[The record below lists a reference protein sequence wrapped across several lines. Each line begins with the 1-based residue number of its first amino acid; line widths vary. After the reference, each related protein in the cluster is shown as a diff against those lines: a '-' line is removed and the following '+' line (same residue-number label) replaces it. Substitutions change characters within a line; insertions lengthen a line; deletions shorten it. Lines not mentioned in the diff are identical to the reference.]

1 MKSNGLNIAIIE
13 DDDTYRLLL
22 QTTLDALDAVET
34 ITTFPN
40 AEDFIAA
47 GATTTFDL
55 ALLDIG
61 LPGMSGLECLAAL
74 QATPNGRQ
82 VPVIILSNSTDQVD
96 VEIAYDQGARGYLV
110 KPLDLVELEDLLEDL
125 VAMWSRMARPTT
137 LSVEVA

>member
-1 MKSNGLNIAIIE
+1 MPSTGLKIAIIE
-13 DDDTYRLLL
+13 DDDAYRLLL
-22 QTTLDALDAVET
+22 HTTLTSVGGVEH
-34 ITTFPN
+34 IETFSS

-47 GATTTFDL
+47 SDKHTFDL

-74 QATPNGRQ
+74 HETPNGRQ
-82 VPVIILSNSTDQVD
+82 IPVIILSNSTDQVD

-125 VAMWSRMARPTT
+125 VAMWGRMARPSPVT
-137 LSVEVA
+137 VELA